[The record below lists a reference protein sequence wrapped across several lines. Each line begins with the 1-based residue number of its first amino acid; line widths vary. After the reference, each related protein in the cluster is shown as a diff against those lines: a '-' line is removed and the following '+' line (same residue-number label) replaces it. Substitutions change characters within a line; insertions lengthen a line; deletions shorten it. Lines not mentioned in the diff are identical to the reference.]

1 MTLDRAPEVGGKAGE
16 ECLRS
21 LGSPEGCGES
31 LEVPRRHHV
40 EVDLV
45 VAPKGRMKFVAL
57 LRVLRYPA
65 DYVIGI
71 CQQGRDGP
79 TSPFR

>member
-1 MTLDRAPEVGGKAGE
+1 VTLNQAPEVAGKAGE

-21 LGSPEGCGES
+21 LGSPEGCDES

-45 VAPKGRMKFVAL
+45 VALHESKNVRK
-57 LRVLRYPA
+57 LRV
-65 DYVIGI
+65 DYVIEVLSRY
-71 CQQGRDGP
+71 CN
-79 TSPFR
+79 S